1 MAATKSEKPLPLVGL
16 FFHVLDGE
24 RLEQRQGVIQGVVN
38 PDHAIVQFFE
48 WFRGAP
54 DTIEIVPVA
63 AMATGATPSVGAFAR
78 GHYG

>member
-24 RLEQRQGVIQGVVN
+24 RLVQRQGVIQGVVN

-54 DTIEIVPVA
+54 DTIA

-78 GHYG
+78 GHCG